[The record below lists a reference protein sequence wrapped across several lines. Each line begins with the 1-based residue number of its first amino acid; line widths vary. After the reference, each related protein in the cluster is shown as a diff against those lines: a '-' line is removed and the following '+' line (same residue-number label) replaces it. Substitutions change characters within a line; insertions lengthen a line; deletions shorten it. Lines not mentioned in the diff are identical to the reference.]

1 MKNVPDQSI
10 LPLGMRK
17 GAVSWLVRL
26 LTLVMVATAAAPLS
40 ASDDQVIPDGNGA
53 RNYFAPMPPRAGM
66 EAMTDRL
73 QRSIFEAVTQAS
85 RSRGQSAPQPDARL
99 EAFAAILART
109 LGPDEVPG
117 VELQEFLLSH
127 FGLGDP
133 IPELAMLQVI
143 LDDDIVQDKVRDS
156 LPRVLANGPFGRV
169 GIGLQRRF
177 LGRTSVVVA
186 LQRVEVEMLP
196 IPRRLDVGSSAM
208 VAGRLLAGLRDPR
221 VLVAPPGGR
230 EVRTLPIRGSGD
242 SFQTSLRCDDGT
254 GRYQVEIVGV
264 GRAGKTVVA
273 NFPVHCGVAPPRST
287 PRVAIG
293 RPESNDPRQAE
304 QLLLAAVNRDR
315 AAAGLPALEWDE
327 PLARA
332 ARAYS
337 NEMADRQLVEHV
349 SPRSGNA
356 ADRVLRSGARANIV
370 LENVARANSIAD
382 AQKSFMSSPGHRA
395 NVLSRQVT
403 RLGTGVTIRKE
414 AGGVPSLYV
423 TQLYAR

>member
-1 MKNVPDQSI
+1 MSNVPDRSI
-10 LPLGMRK
+10 LSLGMRK
-17 GAVSWLVRL
+17 SSTFWLVVVMTPVL
-26 LTLVMVATAAAPLS
+26 VVTAAPPLHATDTLVV
-40 ASDDQVIPDGNGA
+40 PDGNGA
-53 RNYFAPMPPRAGM
+53 RNYFAPVPPRAGM
-66 EAMTDRL
+66 EVMTDGL
-73 QRSIFEAVTQAS
+73 QRSLFDAITRAA
-85 RSRGQSAPQPDARL
+85 RARGQAAPLPDARL
-99 EAFAAILART
+99 EAFAATLART

-127 FGLGDP
+127 FGLGET

-143 LDDDIVQDKVRDS
+143 LDDDIIHDKVRS
-156 LPRVLANGPFGRV
+156 NLPRVLAGGPFGRV
-169 GIGLQRRF
+169 GIGVQRRF

-186 LQRVEVEMLP
+186 LQRVDLEMLP
-196 IPRRLDVGSSAM
+196 IPRRLEVGSSAM
-208 VAGRLLAGLRDPR
+208 VAGRLLAGLRDPK

-230 EVRTLPIRGSGD
+230 EVRTLPIRTTGD
-242 SFQTSLRCDDGT
+242 NFQTSFRCDDGT

-293 RPESNDPRQAE
+293 RPESDDPRQAE

-315 AAAGLPALEWDE
+315 AAVGLPALEWDE

-337 NEMADRQLVEHV
+337 DEMAERQLVEHV

-356 ADRVLRSGARANIV
+356 ADRVRRAGARANVV

-403 RLGTGVTIRKE
+403 RLGAGVTIRKE
-414 AGGVPSLYV
+414 AGGIPSLYV